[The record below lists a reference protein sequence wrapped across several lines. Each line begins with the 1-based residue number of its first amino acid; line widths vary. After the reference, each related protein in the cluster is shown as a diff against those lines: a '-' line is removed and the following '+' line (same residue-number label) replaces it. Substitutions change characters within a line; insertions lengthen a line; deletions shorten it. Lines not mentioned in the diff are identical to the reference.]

1 MGNTLEKKKR
11 GFKMPHIM
19 FLILGILMVMS
30 LLTYVIP
37 AGQFAKDPDTGKLI
51 GDQFAFLDA
60 QTPVNPWQA
69 LCLVLTG
76 LQNSGLIIGML
87 LAAGGF
93 SGVVLATK
101 AIDDVVDWALWKLK
115 DKGVDVLFPIVF
127 FIYCFIGAFAGGDQI
142 IAMVPIGLEFAKK
155 LKLDP
160 VCGMSI
166 VLLAYHIGGMS
177 SPTTGAMLPQLT
189 MGVPL
194 YSGMGVRIIILVLLS
209 VVALVCVMRYVKKVA
224 KDPKNSILDPSEW
237 LADTAVNGESAVKE
251 VELDKRSVAAV
262 ILFLLQPI
270 AGILVVSVFKMGN
283 GALVATMILFA
294 IVIGLVKG
302 FSFDQIG
309 NSFAKGTAS
318 MAFVSFIIGCA
329 ATLSLVMTQGNIMH
343 TIVYYACKPLQ
354 GMGTGIAAVGM
365 SVVITFINLFIP
377 SASAKVAVLC
387 PHPAAYVRN
396 AGRFP
401 AGRCSGVPVRRQAD
415 QHHLPGPGHHRCGP
429 GPGKGS
435 LQQVCQV
442 GPAQAGNSGSG
453 RVGIPVCALRH
464 GLELRHRLHVL
475 HNGPHPQ
482 SAGIQKVLR
491 QQTFC

>member
-1 MGNTLEKKKR
+1 MAETLEKKKR

-37 AGQFAKDPDTGKLI
+37 AGQFAKDPETGKLL
-51 GDQFAFLDA
+51 GDQFTFLDA
-60 QTPVNPWQA
+60 QTPVNPWKA
-69 LCLVLTG
+69 LCLILDG
-76 LQNSGLIIGML
+76 LKNSGLIVGL
-87 LAAGGF
+87 LLVAGGF
-93 SGVVLATK
+93 SGVILATG

-115 DKGVDVLFPIVF
+115 DKGINVLFPIVF

-194 YSGMGVRIIILVLLS
+194 YSGMGLRIVILILLS
-209 VVALVCVMRYVKKVA
+209 VVALLCVMRYVRKVA

-237 LADTAVNGESAVKE
+237 LTENASNEQSAVKE
-251 VELDKRSVAAV
+251 VALDMRSVVAV
-262 ILFLLQPI
+262 VLFLLQPI
-270 AGILVVSVFKMGN
+270 VGILVVSVLKMGN
-283 GALVATMILFA
+283 GALAASQLLIAIL
-294 IVIGLVKG
+294 IGLVKK
-302 FSFDQIG
+302 FSFDKIG
-309 NSFAKGTAS
+309 NAFAKGTAT

-354 GMGTGIAAVGM
+354 GMSTGIAAVGM

-387 PHPAAYVRN
+387 PILQPM
-396 AGRFP
+396 
-401 AGRCSGVPVRRQAD
+401 CEMLGV
-415 QHHLPGPGHHRCGP
+415 
-429 GPGKGS
+429 S
-435 LQQVCQV
+435 MQV
-442 GPAQAGNSGSG
+442 GVQAFLYGDKLTNIISPVLGTT
-453 RVGIPVCALRH
+453 VAALALAKIPYNKYAKWVLPKLAVLALVAWAS
-464 GLELRHRLHVL
+464 LIVL
-475 HNGPHPQ
+475 
-482 SAGIQKVLR
+482 SAIGWN
-491 QQTFC
+491 

>member
-1 MGNTLEKKKR
+1 MAETLEKKKR

-37 AGQFAKDPDTGKLI
+37 AGQFAKDPETGKLL
-51 GDQFAFLDA
+51 GDQFTFLDA

-69 LCLVLTG
+69 LCLVLDG
-76 LQNSGLIIGML
+76 LKNSGLIIGL
-87 LAAGGF
+87 L
-93 SGVVLATK
+93 L
-101 AIDDVVDWALWKLK
+101 I
-115 DKGVDVLFPIVF
+115 
-127 FIYCFIGAFAGGDQI
+127 AGGDQI

-194 YSGMGVRIIILVLLS
+194 YSGMGLRIVILILLS
-209 VVALVCVMRYVKKVA
+209 VVALLCVMRYVHKVA

-237 LADTAVNGESAVKE
+237 LTENASNEQSAVKE
-251 VELDKRSVAAV
+251 VALDMRSVVAV
-262 ILFLLQPI
+262 VLFLLQPI
-270 AGILVVSVFKMGN
+270 VGILVVSVFKMGN
-283 GALVATMILFA
+283 GALAASQLLIAIL
-294 IVIGLVKG
+294 IGLVKK
-302 FSFDQIG
+302 FSFDKIG
-309 NSFAKGTAS
+309 NAFAKGTAT

-354 GMGTGIAAVGM
+354 GMSTGIAAVGM
-365 SVVITFINLFIP
+365 SIVITFINLFIP

-387 PHPAAYVRN
+387 PILQPM
-396 AGRFP
+396 
-401 AGRCSGVPVRRQAD
+401 CEMLGV
-415 QHHLPGPGHHRCGP
+415 
-429 GPGKGS
+429 S
-435 LQQVCQV
+435 LQV
-442 GPAQAGNSGSG
+442 GVQAFLYGDKLTNIISPVLGTTVASLALAK
-453 RVGIPVCALRH
+453 IPYNKYAKWVLPKLAILALVAWAS
-464 GLELRHRLHVL
+464 LVVL
-475 HNGPHPQ
+475 
-482 SAGIQKVLR
+482 SAIGWN
-491 QQTFC
+491 

>member
-1 MGNTLEKKKR
+1 MVNTLEKKKR

-51 GDQFAFLDA
+51 GDQFSFLDE

-101 AIDDVVDWALWKLK
+101 SIDDVVDWALWKLK

-209 VVALVCVMRYVKKVA
+209 VVALACVMRYVKKVA

-237 LADTAVNGESAVKE
+237 LAETAINGESAVKE

-354 GMGTGIAAVGM
+354 GLSTGIAAVGM

-387 PHPAAYVRN
+387 PILQPM
-396 AGRFP
+396 
-401 AGRCSGVPVRRQAD
+401 CEMLGV
-415 QHHLPGPGHHRCGP
+415 
-429 GPGKGS
+429 S
-435 LQQVCQV
+435 LQV
-442 GPAQAGNSGSG
+442 GVQAFLYGDKLTNIISPVLGTT
-453 RVGIPVCALRH
+453 VAALALAKIPYNKYAKW
-464 GLELRHRLHVL
+464 VL
-475 HNGPHPQ
+475 PKLAILAVVAWASLFVL
-482 SAGIQKVLR
+482 SAIGWN
-491 QQTFC
+491 